1 MHTNKAE
8 STEGER
14 TAGNASRKI
23 LGFTE
28 QNNHFLVAISPSAV
42 FFGAGTSIGNGPNFM
57 VKNITKQVAVRTPS
71 SFGYPTRYA
80 LTIPIPIF
88 VMVSLP
94 SFLKRRIL

>member
-1 MHTNKAE
+1 
-8 STEGER
+8 
-14 TAGNASRKI
+14 
-23 LGFTE
+23 
-28 QNNHFLVAISPSAV
+28 
-42 FFGAGTSIGNGPNFM
+42 M